1 MTTSCRA
8 ILGGILLSVAL
19 AANAAAYTPGSRS
32 LGDPLLP
39 ALGNGGYDVQHYDL
53 NLDYDP
59 VANTM
64 TSSAAIESKATQ
76 DLSEFSL
83 DFRGMTVTSVTVN
96 GVAAAVARD
105 ADKLI
110 VTPAAG
116 IDNGSTFTTVVAY
129 NGVPVQITDPDQSL
143 EGWLRS
149 SDGAFVVNEPMGAM
163 SWFPNNN
170 HPLDKAKY
178 DITITVPT
186 GKVALGNG
194 ELASQTD
201 NPNGTT
207 TWHWHMA
214 YPMASYLSTATVGN
228 FDYTKTFGAT
238 ALGAL
243 GNPLELHNAIDSS
256 YSATQKA
263 TVNTTLAREDAI
275 VKFLADLYGPYPF
288 DSAGAVVDRLSG
300 VGYVLEVQTKIHF
313 PTNSVSV
320 NTLAH
325 ELSHQ
330 WFGDTVSL
338 TTWSDIWL
346 NEGWATWSQWNWSN
360 KQNGAI
366 TPAQQF
372 LNNYNS
378 TAQPSRWNTAT
389 ALVPSAANIF
399 DTFPVYTRGAM
410 TLEGLHQILGD
421 AAFTEL
427 ARTWIAQHRHGNAT
441 TADFIALAK
450 QIARDRLG
458 FESSNLAKLDEF
470 FRQWLYTS
478 GKPTMTPTTF
488 FQRTDVPGG
497 VSGTVP
503 ATLSLA
509 IGAPVSFGAFTPGVA
524 REYSGSTTATVT
536 STAGDATLAVTD
548 PSSTAPG
555 HLVNGTFVMPQAL
568 QARAAGGVF
577 GPISGTPLAL
587 KTYSGP
593 VSNDPVGLEFR
604 QAVGAGDALRTGTYS
619 KTVTFTLSTTAP

>member
-1 MTTSCRA
+1 
-8 ILGGILLSVAL
+8 
-19 AANAAAYTPGSRS
+19 
-32 LGDPLLP
+32 
-39 ALGNGGYDVQHYDL
+39 
-53 NLDYDP
+53 
-59 VANTM
+59 
-64 TSSAAIESKATQ
+64 
-76 DLSEFSL
+76 
-83 DFRGMTVTSVTVN
+83 
-96 GVAAAVARD
+96 
-105 ADKLI
+105 
-110 VTPAAG
+110 
-116 IDNGSTFTTVVAY
+116 
-129 NGVPVQITDPDQSL
+129 
-143 EGWLRS
+143 
-149 SDGAFVVNEPMGAM
+149 
-163 SWFPNNN
+163 
-170 HPLDKAKY
+170 
-178 DITITVPT
+178 
-186 GKVALGNG
+186 
-194 ELASQTD
+194 
-201 NPNGTT
+201 
-207 TWHWHMA
+207 MA

-313 PTNSVSV
+313 PTNGVSV

-389 ALVPSAANIF
+389 AVVPSAANIF

-536 STAGDATLAVTD
+536 STGGDATLAVTD
-548 PSSTAPG
+548 PSSIAPG

-577 GPISGTPLAL
+577 GPIGGTLLVL